1 MALHCLHRPM
11 AKDRRFR
18 TNAASGLGFLQIGI
32 DNIEGARECDAQA
45 GDLESKSDD
54 LAGAAR
60 GQSIEDLARG
70 PTCFSPAG
78 LMY

>member
-1 MALHCLHRPM
+1 MALHCLHM

-18 TNAASGLGFLQIGI
+18 TNAASGLGILQIGI